1 MISFTQLDDK
11 MKEILKRPEMH
22 GRSAEAIEAQVLL
35 LISLVGDNSFLEG
48 YAQHSVKYRQTIL
61 KENIPTETNQ
71 PYLSFSPHVKTPQ
84 EFTRHFLAMAR
95 NISEEGELD
104 DI

>member
-1 MISFTQLDDK
+1 MVPVDRIDTTIRQ
-11 MKEILKRPEMH
+11 ILKRPEMY
-22 GRSAEAIEAQVLL
+22 GRSAESIEGQILL

-48 YAQHSVKYRQTIL
+48 YAQHSVEYRQTIL

-95 NISEEGELD
+95 NASEEGELD
-104 DI
+104 DV